1 MDLLHDLIL
10 KLMLTAKGRERYKN
24 LFIFLLSLLSGH
36 LAEAVLSPEMKAKDF
51 YLTKKFFFFLYNEL
65 KKQFTKLN

>member
-36 LAEAVLSPEMKAKDF
+36 LAEAVLSG
-51 YLTKKFFFFLYNEL
+51 NEG
-65 KKQFTKLN
+65 